1 MKKGGL
7 HPQHQPHQS
16 EEKRGRCG
24 RSSPSTAPAESEI
37 QTEGKTWLGLYFL
50 IQLSKTFGAVFNLSQ
65 RLLLF
70 SHFRLFSCFF
80 SCHFICHSPSA
91 KLPSGCSHLSHS
103 LISTPV
109 PHSLIS
115 YIHYTSPLSPV
126 SCRIVLLV
134 LIPACLLLTWAC
146 SRFCLWLL
154 QSSALYHVKT
164 NDSF

>member
-50 IQLSKTFGAVFNLSQ
+50 IQLATTFGAVFNLSQ

-80 SCHFICHSPSA
+80 SCHFICHSPPA
-91 KLPSGCSHLSHS
+91 KLPSGRSHLSHS

-115 YIHYTSPLSPV
+115 YIYQPSFPSQLQDSLVSSNSCLPAPDLSLFQVLPLTASEL
-126 SCRIVLLV
+126 CLV
-134 LIPACLLLTWAC
+134 P
-146 SRFCLWLL
+146 R
-154 QSSALYHVKT
+154 K
-164 NDSF
+164 NK